1 MKEIYEGLLKK
12 ILGVSRII
20 ERYTEPNERIGL
32 LLPNTTVTVRLY
44 LGRQM
49 RQRVVAMLNY
59 TAGSLGVQNAMKAAS
74 IKTIFTSR
82 QFLEKGNLLHLPEQT
97 PDANWVYLEISK
109 IALLEKINAGLHST
123 YSLLIKRC

>member
-1 MKEIYEGLLKK
+1 QFGRFSPLISDINMKEDSYQGLLKK

-32 LLPNTTVTVRLY
+32 LLPNTTVTVAALF
-44 LGRQM
+44 GATM

-74 IKTIFTSR
+74 IKT
-82 QFLEKGNLLHLPEQT
+82 
-97 PDANWVYLEISK
+97 
-109 IALLEKINAGLHST
+109 
-123 YSLLIKRC
+123 